1 MLHLAAGLGYDKLIQ
16 ALIRF
21 KTDNPSLILDYE
33 VDPLSIDDRTCNPLV
48 NILSNLIKE
57 LFLAQTNEKNE
68 EFC

>member
-48 NILSNLIKE
+48 NITEMIS
-57 LFLAQTNEKNE
+57 
-68 EFC
+68 CV